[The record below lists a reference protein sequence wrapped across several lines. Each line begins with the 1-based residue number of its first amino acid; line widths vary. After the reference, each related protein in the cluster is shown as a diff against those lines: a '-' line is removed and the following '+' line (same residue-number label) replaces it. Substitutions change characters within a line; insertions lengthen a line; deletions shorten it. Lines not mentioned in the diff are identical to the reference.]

1 ALIDAISAIRI
12 PQSAIAIAG
21 HWRVRVVVG
30 GARHHR
36 RPALHQTQL
45 AGQLADY
52 RNGIRR
58 RWVVRLPDQAAR
70 NRGLIPAGAF
80 FLRIVS
86 TAPTSS
92 ALPAHSVV
100 STLPNASCY
109 PASLRIARI
118 GGLPALP
125 RRDLAGDSLDHAE
138 RLGRDGEALCAFLS
152 LPQNRERGLD
162 YRDLCV

>member
-1 ALIDAISAIRI
+1 MDECVAIVDAIYAIRN

-70 NRGLIPAGAF
+70 NRGLIPAGA
-80 FLRIVS
+80 RS
-86 TAPTSS
+86 EEHTSE
-92 ALPAHSVV
+92 LQ
-100 STLPNASCY
+100 
-109 PASLRIARI
+109 SLRH
-118 GGLPALP
+118 L
-125 RRDLAGDSLDHAE
+125 
-138 RLGRDGEALCAFLS
+138 
-152 LPQNRERGLD
+152 
-162 YRDLCV
+162 V